1 MKSILLLTTILFIP
15 FFFFAQSDC
24 NSIGIHVLNASCAGA
39 ADGEIHLNMPSTGGY
54 PPYQYLW
61 STGDTT
67 SYIDDLVPGEYL
79 VTVTDSLG
87 FQCVLGTGNHL
98 DSLIIIP
105 DGDGTAI
112 ESERTIDWFEEG
124 EVVQSGEDIQI
135 CAVMEHSWMRDLDIS
150 LICPDGK
157 SVLLR
162 EHIGHIGSEV
172 LLGEPVDGDADPVIP
187 GVGYTYCWVTNDSL
201 LTWNQYYPWETTP
214 GGVTLPAGDYSPEE
228 SFDNLIGCPLNGTWT
243 LRIADLWAA
252 DNGVLFDWS
261 MTLNGKSYPVS
272 IQDGTEDC
280 TACEEEYYCMDW
292 LQDTI
297 IHNSLY
303 LGSIEKAKW
312 GDRTVFVGL
321 RLSPVDDNLTVF
333 FDCSGR
339 AFLQYGGWLGGSI
352 VDNSLFDADEI
363 TDREL
368 IWAPYGTPPTILA
381 ACEPLAV
388 NEIIVPELDCYD
400 STASICAEVSG
411 GTAPYTLHWTSPDGL
426 VSTGDCIDNLRN
438 GVYTV
443 VAVDVLG
450 HTTDTLEVV
459 ANVPE
464 EIAIEISL
472 TPDSLGANCIPTI
485 GVTGGVPPYAIEWN
499 YYIVINRI
507 IVDVTDANGC
517 IEEAVMD
524 CTITG
529 AEEIGGM
536 KSYSIFPNPTTG
548 ELHITAEL
556 RGNGQVQLLLRNT
569 MGEVLLSQKYRD
581 LHLNTTLD
589 LGVFPSGLYLL
600 ELQGDGERLVRKVIV
615 E

>member
-87 FQCVLGTGNHL
+87 FQCVLGAGNHL

-105 DGDGTAI
+105 DGNGTAV
-112 ESERTIDWFEEG
+112 ESERMIDWFDEG
-124 EVVQSGEDIQI
+124 EVVQSGEDIKI

-150 LICPDGK
+150 LICPDGN
-157 SVLLR
+157 SILLH
-162 EHIGHIGSEV
+162 EFPGQIGGEIF
-172 LLGEPVDGDADPVIP
+172 LGEPVEGDGGAVIP
-187 GVGYTYCWVTNDSL
+187 GIGYQYCWTMSAETLWYETPFLDTLSNGYTIPS
-201 LTWNQYYPWETTP
+201 
-214 GGVTLPAGDYSPEE
+214 GDYKPKE
-228 SFDNLIGCPLNGTWT
+228 SFYNLVGCPLNGVWT
-243 LRIADLWAA
+243 LHIADLWPA
-252 DNGVLFDWS
+252 DNGVLFDWG
-261 MTLNGKSYPVS
+261 MTLNGKSGPVS

-339 AFLQYGGWLGGSI
+339 VFLQYGGWLGGSI

-485 GVTGGVPPYAIEWN
+485 GVTGGVPPYAIDWEYLASANW
-499 YYIVINRI
+499 IV
-507 IVDVTDANGC
+507 VTVADAKGC
-517 IEEAVMD
+517 LKQEIAN
-524 CTITG
+524 CTITQVDD
-529 AEEIGGM
+529 IRGM

-600 ELQGDGERLVRKVIV
+600 ELQGDGVRLVRKVIV